1 MAIAPRDHAKS
12 TGLTFVY
19 ILAELCFRTSDY
31 VILIGSTEEN
41 AAEQLSNIK
50 EELAENDDLR
60 REFGIQGFEKESSN
74 DIIVRCDDGHRF
86 RVLVRGAEQRI
97 RGKLWNGKRP
107 NLLPDRPMRA
117 HLRLGTH
124 AENMAE
130 MAARKRSHRP
140 VGEKNGRAKL
150 TYAAVL
156 EMRQLYAQGGIT
168 QAALAKRYGVPR
180 GTVCHALS
188 GYTWQR

>member
-1 MAIAPRDHAKS
+1 MSGCITFNGQVDKDGYGLLRVDGVTRRAPRA
-12 TGLTFVY
+12 Y
-19 ILAELCFRTSDY
+19 W
-31 VILIGSTEEN
+31 
-41 AAEQLSNIK
+41 
-50 EELAENDDLR
+50 
-60 REFGIQGFEKESSN
+60 EF
-74 DIIVRCDDGHRF
+74 
-86 RVLVRGAEQRI
+86 VRGAIPAGLHVLHSCDNPRCV
-97 RGKLWNGKRP
+97 
-107 NLLPDRPMRA
+107 NLA

-130 MAARKRSHRP
+130 MAAKKRSHRP